1 VGSRALETVFARC
14 FSERENTSLVGGFDE
29 PLYEPA
35 SGEGQMHCLRY
46 REDFFASALHEVAH
60 WCIAGP
66 ERRLLTDFGYWY
78 APDGRS
84 ESQQRAFENVEYKP
98 QALEWYFSKA
108 CQCRFRLSS
117 DNLDGAGGAIPAND
131 SFKQRVV
138 DQAVQWRRE
147 GLPARGEL
155 FFLALCE
162 EYGTITDFNTLEFSV
177 SELE

>member
-1 VGSRALETVFARC
+1 VDSKVLETVFAQC
-14 FSERENTSLVGGFDE
+14 FSVGENTILAGGFDE

-84 ESQQRAFENVEYKP
+84 ERQQKAFESVEYKP

-108 CQCRFRLSS
+108 CKHRFRLSS
-117 DNLDGAGGAIPAND
+117 DNLDGLGGAIPAND
-131 SFKQRVV
+131 CFQRRVI
-138 DQAVQWRRE
+138 DQAKHWRQE
-147 GLPARGEL
+147 GLPARGEI
-155 FFLALCE
+155 FFLALCRE
-162 EYGTITDFNTLEFSV
+162 FGNVADFSALDFSL